1 MFQVLIQYHYLLL
14 QGFLTTL
21 KLLGCIILIGIP
33 FGILLGVIGGRYNS
47 EMGKVIK
54 ASRFITKV
62 IPVLVFLFWLHYPLQ
77 SLLGIVVD
85 PFWTTIIALGII
97 NMVATAHIVTIEL
110 ELLPK
115 SYREAGITLGMSKNQ
130 VVKYIELP
138 LLIRRTLPQLLLNQ
152 ASMLEYTLF
161 ASLISVPELFRTAQT
176 INAMIYKP
184 VEIYSLLVLFF
195 LAILAPLHL
204 FISWLQKK
212 YVAEYA

>member
-47 EMGKVIK
+47 EIGKVIK

-97 NMVATAHIVTIEL
+97 NMVATANIVTIEL

-161 ASLISVPELFRTAQT
+161 ASLISAPELFRTAQT

>member
-1 MFQVLIQYHYLLL
+1 MFQILLQYNHLFL

-21 KLLGCIILIGIP
+21 KLLGFIMLIGVP
-33 FGILLGVIGGRYNS
+33 FGTLLGIIGGRYNKDV
-47 EMGKVIK
+47 GKFIK

-85 PFWTTIIALGII
+85 PFYTTIIALGII
-97 NMVATAHIVTIEL
+97 NMIATAHIVTTEL

-115 SYREAGITLGMSKNQ
+115 SYRESGITLGMSKNQ
-130 VVKYIELP
+130 VIRFIELP
-138 LLIRRTLPQLLLNQ
+138 LLLRRTLPQLLLNQ

-176 INAMIYKP
+176 INSMIYRP
-184 VEIYSLLVLFF
+184 IEIYSLLVLFF
-195 LAILAPLHL
+195 LIILVPLHL
-204 FISWLQKK
+204 LVSWLQKK